1 MSATTSGYYQDA
13 EDWHDDKISSATVDK
28 RRWMVVGVIG
38 LLIGTLSIISFL
50 VGAFKKEYVP
60 IVVERNAQTGAITIL
75 KDQNVV
81 IEDLQEAIDKHF
93 AAKYV
98 LARETWDAADLKQQ
112 YHLVKL
118 FSSTQVMKDYDFF
131 VSMDNEDGPAHKLG
145 REDIREIEIHNIT
158 FIDDQVA
165 QVRFTAEINRK
176 HTPPESEVGLVAT
189 LAFIYVPDA
198 TITAAD
204 RLTNFAHFMVTR
216 YRVDQD
222 M

>member
-1 MSATTSGYYQDA
+1 M
-13 EDWHDDKISSATVDK
+13 
-28 RRWMVVGVIG
+28 R
-38 LLIGTLSIISFL
+38 
-50 VGAFKKEYVP
+50 
-60 IVVERNAQTGAITIL
+60 
-75 KDQNVV
+75 
-81 IEDLQEAIDKHF
+81 EAINKHF

-112 YHLVKL
+112 YALVKL
-118 FSSTQVMKDYDFF
+118 FSSSDVMKDYDYY
-131 VSMDNEDGPAHKLG
+131 VSMDNEAGPAHKLG
-145 REDIREIEIHNIT
+145 REDIREVEIKNIT

-176 HTPPESEVGLVAT
+176 HTKPEKEVGLVAT
-189 LAFIYVPDA
+189 IAFTYLPDA
-198 TITAAD
+198 TISAAD